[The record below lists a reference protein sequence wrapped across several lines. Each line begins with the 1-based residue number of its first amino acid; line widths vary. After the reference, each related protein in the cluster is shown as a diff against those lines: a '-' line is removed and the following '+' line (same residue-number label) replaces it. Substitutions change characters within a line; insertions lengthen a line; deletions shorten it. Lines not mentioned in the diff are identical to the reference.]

1 MNRVLM
7 LLSGVLLAV
16 LCTAAVPVTS
26 VHSAPQAP
34 DRLQRIADAI
44 TELDVDRARKLL
56 HDADADSP
64 ALAYQ
69 RARLAVYLGDCDS
82 AAAILSAPG
91 FQKVR
96 AAQSLSRLAR
106 GCAGVVAGS
115 VLIRDRK
122 KGIWLRLQDSAD
134 KALAPWIID
143 IAAQARTRI
152 EHDLGVV
159 MPRPLRIILVRDLFS
174 LSAVSGLPVKAAETT
189 GTVAVARWGRVNIIS
204 PRATQMG
211 YPWEDTIAHEIT
223 HLALSRATRD
233 RAPLWLQEGIAKR
246 EETRWRPPR
255 PFDRTPDPDRKARDA
270 LLSGHSVG
278 ITKLG
283 PSIAMLPT
291 PEAASIAF
299 AEVTSFM
306 AYWVDQNG
314 VPGLHLLLIDLKG
327 IGDGDAGAAMQSV
340 TGESLA
346 VWIKRWQS
354 YLRKL
359 PDVPARR
366 PESRPH
372 LGKTANGKGNDLLR
386 RVRLGDLLFARGHS
400 KAAAGELR
408 PAVSLAPGAA
418 AVRWRAAR
426 ALFGAGDADSAQKAL
441 GSVDDVHSLNG
452 PWFGIDGRIQRLA
465 GHPHKA
471 ERAFQLGI
479 SADPLSEEAAC
490 EGVWAPRGPHAHA
503 KAPLPAGPR
512 RRALC
517 ESARRIPRD

>member
-1 MNRVLM
+1 MRHALS
-7 LLSGVLLAV
+7 LLALLLAV
-16 LCTAAVPVTS
+16 LCTAAVPVPA
-26 VHSAPQAP
+26 VHSTPQP
-34 DRLQRIADAI
+34 SGRVQRIADAI
-44 TELDVDRARKLL
+44 TELDVQRARKLL
-56 HDADADSP
+56 KDTDDDSQAY
-64 ALAYQ
+64 ALL

-82 AAAILSAPG
+82 AAAILSAPRFARTKEG
-91 FQKVR
+91 
-96 AAQSLSRLAR
+96 ASLGSLAR

-115 VLIRDRK
+115 VLIQNKK
-122 KGIWLRLQDSAD
+122 KGIWLRLQDSRD
-134 KALAPWIID
+134 KVLAPWIID
-143 IAAQARTRI
+143 IAAKARTRI

-204 PRATQMG
+204 PRATPMG

-255 PFDRTPDPDRKARDA
+255 PFDRTPDPDRVARDA
-270 LLSGHSVG
+270 LLSGRSVG

-327 IGDGDAGAAMQSV
+327 MGDGDADAAMRSV
-340 TGESLA
+340 TGEPLE
-346 VWIKRWQS
+346 VWIRRWRA
-354 YLRKL
+354 YLRQL
-359 PDVPARR
+359 PETPAKR
-366 PESRPH
+366 PESAKHPAQ
-372 LGKTANGKGNDLLR
+372 ANGKDLLR

-400 KAAAGELR
+400 QAAATELQ
-408 PAVSLAPGAA
+408 PAVDLASGAA
-418 AVRWRAAR
+418 PVRWRTAR
-426 ALFGAGDADSAQKAL
+426 ALLGSGQAGEARKAL
-441 GSVDDVHSLNG
+441 GKVGDIHSLNG
-452 PWFGIDGRIQRLA
+452 PWFGIDGRMQRAA
-465 GHPHKA
+465 GHADQA
-471 ERAFQLGI
+471 ERAFELGI

-490 EGVWAPRGPHAHA
+490 EGIWSPRGPGHHP
-503 KAPLPAGPR
+503 KASLPPKGPR
-512 RRALC
+512 RELC
-517 ESARRIPRD
+517 EAARRIPRD